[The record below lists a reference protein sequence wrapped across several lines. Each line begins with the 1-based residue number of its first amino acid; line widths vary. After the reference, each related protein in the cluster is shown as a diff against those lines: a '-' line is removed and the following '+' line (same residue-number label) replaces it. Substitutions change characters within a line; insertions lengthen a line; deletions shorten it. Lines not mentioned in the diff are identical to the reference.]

1 MKKMAGSKPETQ
13 YKSRFLIEEEEIF
26 SDLAEKKG
34 SSLFLGK
41 YTENVVLEILERNGF
56 FKKIKRKDLWPLN
69 YELDSSDFPPLQ
81 KLLVF
86 YKTRKPE
93 NVIMD
98 LRIKERTFRFK
109 DKLASSIS
117 NAEFSFLI
125 LDWLTVQNPLHRFS
139 RERPPLPGQLHPG
152 LNLGKRTVDIFA
164 DLGKLNHND
173 GLMAFPAF
181 FHIALVFFPRCR
193 FINPEKMGEVLSIW
207 KAFGKVGFS
216 KLAWIVHLGCLR
228 KDDGIVYKWDSEEQ
242 VYPMCKELR
251 KYFHSKIYKQKV
263 KEAMKRHSYKVD
275 WDGFARKFEAEMSA
289 LEEDSKPPL
298 PSGNIE

>member
-1 MKKMAGSKPETQ
+1 MESMKKTAGSKPESQ
-13 YKSRFLIEEEEIF
+13 YKSRFLIEEEEIY

-41 YTENVVLEILERNGF
+41 YTENVVLEILERNRF

-86 YKTRKPE
+86 YEAKTPE

-98 LRIKERTFRFK
+98 LRIREGRFRFK
-109 DKLASSIS
+109 DELASSIS

-125 LDWLTVQNPLHRFS
+125 LDWLTVQNPLRRFS

-152 LNLGKRTVDIFA
+152 LNLGRRTVDIFA

-193 FINPEKMGEVLSIW
+193 FVNPEKMGEVLAIW
-207 KAFGKVGFS
+207 KTFGKVGFS
-216 KLAWIVHLGCLR
+216 KLAWIVHLGSLR
-228 KDDGIVYKWDSEEQ
+228 KDDGTVYKWESEEQ
-242 VYPMCKELR
+242 VYPMCKEL
-251 KYFHSKIYKQKV
+251 KQHFHSKAYKQLTKD
-263 KEAMKRHSYKVD
+263 AMKRHSFTVD
-275 WDGFARKFEAEMSA
+275 LDGFARKFEAEMSS
-289 LEEDSKPPL
+289 LEQDSK
-298 PSGNIE
+298 STISS

>member
-1 MKKMAGSKPETQ
+1 MKKMSGSKPEGGHE
-13 YKSRFLIEEEEIF
+13 SRFLVEEDEIF

-41 YTENVVLEILERNGF
+41 YTENVVLEILERNGL
-56 FKKIKRKDLWPLN
+56 FKKVKKKDLWPLN

-86 YKTRKPE
+86 YKTKKPE

-98 LRIKERTFRFK
+98 LRIKEGSFRFK
-109 DKLASSIS
+109 DELAATIS
-117 NAEFSFLI
+117 DAEFSFLI
-125 LDWLTVQNPLHRFS
+125 LDWLTVQNPLRRFS
-139 RERPPLPGQLHPG
+139 REKPPLPGQLYPG
-152 LNLGKRTVDIFA
+152 LNLGRRTVDIFA

-193 FINPEKMGEVLSIW
+193 FINPDKMGEVLAIW
-207 KAFGKVGFS
+207 KIFGKVGFS
-216 KLAWIVHLGCLR
+216 KLAWIIHLECLR
-228 KDDGIVYKWDSEEQ
+228 KDDGTVYNWESEEQ
-242 VYPMCKELR
+242 VYPMCKEIK

-263 KEAMKRHSYKVD
+263 KEAMKKHSYNVD
-275 WDGFARKFEAEMSA
+275 RDGFARKFEAKMSSI
-289 LEEDSKPPL
+289 ESDSSPML
-298 PSGNIE
+298 SS